1 MSKRIPHAMNAI
13 ALGIVLQSTLAMGQS
28 LPFQPTPSA
37 SIVGRTLAES
47 KHQWRQPAAH
57 LRADAPNVLII
68 MLDDVGFAQSDTVGG
83 EIHTP
88 TFQRIADTGL
98 RYNAFHTTAISSAT
112 RAALLTGRNH
122 HHVAAGTIT
131 EFASDF
137 DGYTGEIPRSTAT
150 VTEVLKQY
158 GYSTALFGKWH
169 NTSAVATSP
178 AGPYS
183 TWPTGYGFDY
193 FYGFLGAETDQFA
206 PSLIR
211 NTTPVEAPRDP
222 KYHLTEDLAADAV
235 GWLRQHH
242 TMAADKPFFMYW
254 APGGVHGPHQVFQSW
269 ADKYKGKFDT
279 GWDAYRQHAFERQK
293 AIGWIPADTQLTPRP
308 DTLPAWDSLSPE
320 EKKFQARLME
330 VYAGFLE
337 HTDTQA
343 GKVIDELERE
353 GVRDNTLIVYVL
365 SDNGASSE
373 GRQGTINELLNI
385 NMIPSSTAQQTKV
398 LDTLYGGLSALGG
411 PKLSNMYHAAWAWA
425 GESPFIGT
433 KVTAGYFGGTRTPL
447 AISWPKA
454 IKPDAAVRNQFHHVD
469 DIVPTLYDIIGITP
483 PKSVNGVT
491 QEPLDGVSMRY
502 TFGDAAAKTRK
513 PAQYFEMFGSR
524 AIYEDG
530 WVAAV
535 FGPYT
540 PWLGF
545 GPDMAHWNPDQD
557 HWALYRL
564 DSDYSEANDLAAR
577 HPDKLAQLQRRFDE
591 QAKAN
596 HVYPLGAGFFPFVHP
611 ESRVGTRQ
619 TEWHFDGQTT
629 RLPEFMAPNLRS
641 RNSLVTVE
649 AVMPSDARG
658 VLYSLGGAS
667 GGVTLYAIDGRLVYE
682 YNAVGLARTR
692 LRTDQAVAAGLHHI
706 EVETSMAAPK
716 PGSPAQLT
724 LRVDGQTVATGTTP
738 FTPPLAFTATGT
750 FNVGRNLGSPVSLE
764 YFDAAPFAFN
774 GAIDDVHVVYL
785 PAPAKEVTR

>member
-1 MSKRIPHAMNAI
+1 MSQRIPHALA
-13 ALGIVLQSTLAMGQS
+13 AVTLGLQASLAVAQTS
-28 LPFQPTPSA
+28 LPFPPTPSA
-37 SIVGRTLAES
+37 SFVGRTLAES

-68 MLDDVGFAQSDTVGG
+68 MLDDAGFAQSDTVGG

-88 TFQRIADTGL
+88 TFQRIADTGI

-122 HHVAAGTIT
+122 HHVESGTIT

-137 DGYTGEIPRSTAT
+137 DGYTGVIPRSTAT
-150 VTEVLKQY
+150 VAEVLKDY

-169 NTSAVATSP
+169 NTSPLATSP
-178 AGPYS
+178 AGPYD
-183 TWPTGYGFDY
+183 TWPTGYGFEY
-193 FYGFLGAETDQFA
+193 FYGFLGAESDQYS

-211 NTTPVEAPRDP
+211 NTTPIEAPRDP
-222 KYHLTEDLAADAV
+222 KYHLTEDLAAGAV

-242 TMAADKPFFMYW
+242 TLAADKPFFMYW

-269 ADKYKGKFDT
+269 SDKYKGKFDA

-293 AIGWIPADTQLTPRP
+293 ALGWIPADTQLTPRP

-330 VYAGFLE
+330 VYAGYLE

-353 GVRDNTLIVYVL
+353 GVRDNTMIIYVF

-385 NMIPSSTAQQTKV
+385 NMIPSSTAQQMKV
-398 LDTLYGGLSALGG
+398 LDSVYGGLSALGG
-411 PKLSNMYHAAWAWA
+411 PKLSGMYSAAWAWA

-433 KVTAGYFGGTRTPL
+433 KLTAGYFGGTRTPL

-454 IKPDAAVRNQFHHVD
+454 IKADATVRQQFHHVN
-469 DIVPTLYDIIGITP
+469 DIVPTLYDVIGITP
-483 PKSVNGVT
+483 PSSVSGVA
-491 QEPLDGVSMRY
+491 QEKFDGVSMRY
-502 TFGDAAAKTRK
+502 TFANAKAKDRK
-513 PAQYFEMFGSR
+513 PAQYFEMMGSR
-524 AIYEDG
+524 GIYEDG

-535 FGPYT
+535 FGPVT
-540 PWLGF
+540 PWVGLGPEL
-545 GPDMAHWNPDQD
+545 GRWNPDQD

-564 DSDYSEANDLAAR
+564 DSDYSEADDLAAR
-577 HPDKLAQLQRRFDE
+577 HPDKLAQLKHRFDE
-591 QAKAN
+591 EAKTN
-596 HVYPLGAGFFPFVHP
+596 KVYPLGAGFFPFVHP

-619 TEWHFDGQTT
+619 TEWHFDSQTT

-641 RNSLVTVE
+641 RDSVVTVD
-649 AVMPSDARG
+649 AVLPADAHG

-667 GGVTLYAIDGRLVYE
+667 GGVTLYAMDGHLVYE
-682 YNAVGLARTR
+682 YNAVGLVRSR
-692 LRTDQAVAAGLHHI
+692 LRSEQPLAAGRHRI
-706 EVETSMAAPK
+706 EVATWMLAAK
-716 PGSPAQLT
+716 PGSAARLV
-724 LRVDGQTVATGTTP
+724 LRVDGQELATGTTP
-738 FTPPLAFTATGT
+738 YTPPITFTATGT

-764 YFDAAPFAFN
+764 YFDAAPFTFD
-774 GAIDDVHVVYL
+774 GEIDDVHVVY
-785 PAPAKEVTR
+785 PSTAVKEAAK